1 MTETVFE
8 CEGPTAEE
16 VETAFG
22 RVVGATMATDSVVRG
37 VPLSLFSMLDRPESC
52 GSMYVRPCYEALAQ
66 RLVDYMVSSG
76 GNNSEDKGDKEH
88 QEARDLSL
96 IVRGTPG
103 VGKSVFAVYF
113 VNYVVAHEAELLARL
128 RAAHPGRECTGVAL
142 TLHASLAHAAAHVPQ
157 AHWRVWREGAR
168 WRAARCAARA
178 QHRAGVYTLNVYD
191 TLPLACACPRAAAC
205 TLLVTG
211 MQRGHYEALP
221 ALSTCVTSTMPLWD
235 GAEARRAE
243 TLLPLPARL
252 IGVRVADTPGAEAA
266 LHVLHACSGGGETS
280 GDATTTTT
288 TPTTTTMTT
297 TTRMESRGDKWWEL
311 VGTCTWEQ
319 LFGWNPRFLFGGTE
333 GACTWLTEIL
343 DEIDSVDKRYLEL
356 MMEHSINFENVARN
370 FWGAIVVGGAAAELD
385 YPSRVVQQLCEERLF
400 PHHLEYAYF
409 RLKEQSGA
417 KQAIAFRDLCHHITA
432 SGPLLTPRDCCR
444 ALPLTQLDGALV
456 AQRPVFADLALP
468 AAGRPRAR
476 FAARD
481 LERGAWALPT
491 APGHYRPEHAFDC
504 AHFDGFAFDGTTLS
518 FFKSTVGD
526 IHGVALPP
534 TTGAVIDTL
543 FDRFGATSARF
554 LWLVLPEHF
563 PAPTTPVARVTVPGD
578 RLFSTV
584 AQYIVQISPH
594 IVAEANLP

>member
-1 MTETVFE
+1 MTEEHMVD
-8 CEGPTAEE
+8 CEGPTTAE
-16 VETAFG
+16 VEAAFG
-22 RVVGATMATDSVVRG
+22 RVVDAAMEADSVVRD
-37 VPLSLFSMLDRPESC
+37 VPLSLFGMLDRPESRGC
-52 GSMYVRPCYEALAQ
+52 MYVRPCYAELAA
-66 RLVDYMVSSG
+66 RLVGYMTAAAPGS
-76 GNNSEDKGDKEH
+76 D
-88 QEARDLSL
+88 ARDLSL

-103 VGKSVFAVYF
+103 LGKSVFAVYF
-113 VNYVVAHEAELLARL
+113 VHHVVAHEAELLARL
-128 RAAHPGRECTGVAL
+128 RAAHAGRTYRGVVL
-142 TLHASLAHAAAHVPQ
+142 TLHASLAHGGAHVPQ
-157 AHWRVWREGAR
+157 VHWRVWRDGAR
-168 WRAARCAARA
+168 WRAARCGARA
-178 QHRAGVYTLNVYD
+178 AHSADVYTLNVYD
-191 TLPLACACPRAAAC
+191 TVPLACACPRAAAC

-221 ALSTCVTSTMPLWD
+221 ALSTCMTSSMPRWD
-235 GAEARRAE
+235 GAEARRAQA
-243 TLLPLPARL
+243 LLALPTPL
-252 IGVRVADTPGAEAA
+252 IGVRVCETPGAEDA
-266 LHVLHACSGGGETS
+266 LHVLQAGGCSDSSSKEAGATEAAAVET
-280 GDATTTTT
+280 
-288 TPTTTTMTT
+288 
-297 TTRMESRGDKWWEL
+297 RGHKWWEL
-311 VGTCTWEQ
+311 VRTCTWEQ

-356 MMEHSINFENVARN
+356 MMEHSINFETVARN
-370 FWGAIVVGGAAAELD
+370 FWTAIVVGGAAELD
-385 YPSRVVQQLCEERLF
+385 YPSRVVQQLCDERLF

-417 KQAIAFRDLCHHITA
+417 KQTIAFRDLCHQITA
-432 SGPLLTPRDCCR
+432 SGPLLTARDCCR

-468 AAGRPRAR
+468 PAARTLHR

-504 AHFDGFAFDGTTLS
+504 PHFDGFAFDGTTLS

-534 TTGAVIDTL
+534 TTGTVVDTL
-543 FDRFGATSARF
+543 FDRFGATSARYV
-554 LWLVLPEHF
+554 WLVLPEHF
-563 PAPTTPVARVTVPGD
+563 PAPTTPVARVTIPGD
-578 RLFSTV
+578 RLFSTI

>member
-1 MTETVFE
+1 MTEEHMVD
-8 CEGPTAEE
+8 CEGPTTAE
-16 VETAFG
+16 VEAAFG
-22 RVVGATMATDSVVRG
+22 RVVDAAMEADSVVRD
-37 VPLSLFSMLDRPESC
+37 VPLSLFGMLDRPESRGC
-52 GSMYVRPCYEALAQ
+52 MYVRPCYAELAA
-66 RLVDYMVSSG
+66 RLVGYMTAPAPGS
-76 GNNSEDKGDKEH
+76 D
-88 QEARDLSL
+88 ARDLSL

-103 VGKSVFAVYF
+103 LGKSVFAVYF
-113 VNYVVAHEAELLARL
+113 VHHVVAHEAELLARL
-128 RAAHPGRECTGVAL
+128 RAAHAGRTYRGVVL
-142 TLHASLAHAAAHVPQ
+142 TLHASLAHGGAHVPQ
-157 AHWRVWREGAR
+157 VHWRVWRDGAR
-168 WRAARCAARA
+168 WRAARCGARA
-178 QHRAGVYTLNVYD
+178 AHSADVYTLNVYD
-191 TLPLACACPRAAAC
+191 TVPLACACPRAAAC

-221 ALSTCVTSTMPLWD
+221 ALSTCMTSSMPRWD
-235 GAEARRAE
+235 GAEARRAQA
-243 TLLPLPARL
+243 LLALPTPL
-252 IGVRVADTPGAEAA
+252 IGVRVCETPGAEDA
-266 LHVLHACSGGGETS
+266 LHVLQAGGCSDSSSNSESNSSEDAAATETEVVE
-280 GDATTTTT
+280 
-288 TPTTTTMTT
+288 
-297 TTRMESRGDKWWEL
+297 TRGHKWWEL
-311 VGTCTWEQ
+311 VRTCTWEQ

-356 MMEHSINFENVARN
+356 MMEHSINFETVARN
-370 FWGAIVVGGAAAELD
+370 FWTAIVVGGAAELD
-385 YPSRVVQQLCEERLF
+385 YPSRVVQQLCDERLF

-417 KQAIAFRDLCHHITA
+417 KQTIAFRDLCHQITA
-432 SGPLLTPRDCCR
+432 SGPLLTARDCCR

-468 AAGRPRAR
+468 PAARTLHR

-504 AHFDGFAFDGTTLS
+504 PHFDGFAFDGTTLS

-534 TTGAVIDTL
+534 TTGTVVDTL
-543 FDRFGATSARF
+543 FDRFGATSARYV
-554 LWLVLPEHF
+554 WLVLPEHF

-578 RLFSTV
+578 RLFSTI